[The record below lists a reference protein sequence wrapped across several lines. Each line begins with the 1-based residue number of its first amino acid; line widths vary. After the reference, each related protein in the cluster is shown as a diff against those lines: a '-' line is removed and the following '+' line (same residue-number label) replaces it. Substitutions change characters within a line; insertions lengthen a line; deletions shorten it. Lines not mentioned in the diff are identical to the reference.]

1 MIFCKTCGDESY
13 TNVYPTPK
21 KSQFKK
27 MNILVVLKIFI
38 KVTFYLDKL
47 HLAVCLDFNDIPCFC
62 SRV

>member
-27 MNILVVLKIFI
+27 MNILVVLKIF
-38 KVTFYLDKL
+38 K
-47 HLAVCLDFNDIPCFC
+47 
-62 SRV
+62 